1 MPKHRKIFDTRDLS
15 GATDEVLKRVDRAVL
30 AAAFKIR
37 DEMRDQFKKDITLYK
52 YATDDYYKMAEG
64 IMVGK
69 LTSGKVKIHSF
80 GHRENTGDWKARFF
94 VGGTTY
100 RKNQKGNKGLI
111 KYNDAVD
118 DGLKNADTIL
128 SNYIKNTIEN

>member
-15 GATDEVLKRVDRAVL
+15 SATDEVLKRVDRAVL

-80 GHRENTGDWKARFF
+80 GHKENTGDWKARFF

>member
-1 MPKHRKIFDTRDLS
+1 MPRHRNIFDTRDLS
-15 GATDEVLKRVDRAVL
+15 TASDEILKRVDRAVL

-37 DEMRDQFKKDITLYK
+37 DEMRDEFKKSITQYK
-52 YATDDYYKMAEG
+52 YATSDYYNMAEG

-69 LTSGKVKIHSF
+69 LKSGKVKIHAF

-128 SNYIKNTIEN
+128 STYIKNTIEN